1 MIVSELLESI
11 PKEIRKFIRNKN
23 IATNIYR
30 LQAYDLIKCRYVCI
44 GFINFM
50 LKSKSLLDD
59 AHLSSPTEYKKNDK
73 MTKKVKIFPIGSK

>member
-1 MIVSELLESI
+1 MIVSEFLESI

-30 LQAYDLIKCRYVCI
+30 LQAYDLTKCEYVCI

-50 LKSKSLLDD
+50 LKSKSVLDD
-59 AHLSSPTEYKKNDK
+59 THLFSPTEYKKNDK
-73 MTKKVKIFPIGSK
+73 MTK